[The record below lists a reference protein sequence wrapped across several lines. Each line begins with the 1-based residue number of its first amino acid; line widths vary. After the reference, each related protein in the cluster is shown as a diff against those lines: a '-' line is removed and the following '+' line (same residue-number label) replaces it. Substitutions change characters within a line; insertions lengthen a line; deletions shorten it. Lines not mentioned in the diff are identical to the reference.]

1 MIEFIEEYLSIIVIA
16 GFTITTILLLIS
28 IRYNIFLSKFFSSKK
43 FRVTGNYVFEPSD
56 NTKKFSLAIFN
67 NNVNDTRIIAFGF
80 IYKNY
85 SLDYLKSYRLK
96 QNISVN
102 EKTIIA
108 SRDCIG
114 IDINALELKSVI
126 KDMNRGKRRISK
138 FRTFVSD
145 SSGITYRQK
154 AKLVSKQLAL
164 MIKDDYLAEK
174 AEKKAIRLQMKAE
187 VKAIRDKK
195 RLERKIKCKARISKL
210 KIKLRSIFRFKK

>member
-1 MIEFIEEYLSIIVIA
+1 MEFIQEYLGIIVVG
-16 GFTITTILLLIS
+16 GFAAIIILLIVIL
-28 IRYNIFLSKFFSSKK
+28 RYNIFLSMFFSSKK
-43 FRVTGNYVFEPSD
+43 FRVTGSYVFEPSD
-56 NTKKFSLAIFN
+56 NSKKFSLAIFN
-67 NNVNDTRIIAFGF
+67 NNVNDTRIISFGF

-96 QNISVN
+96 QNISAN

-114 IDINALELKSVI
+114 LDINALELKSVI

-145 SSGITYRQK
+145 SSGITYKQK
-154 AKLVSKQLAL
+154 ARLVSRQLAL

-174 AEKKAIRLQMKAE
+174 AEKKAIRMQMKEEA
-187 VKAIRDKK
+187 KAIREKK
-195 RLERKIKCKARISKL
+195 RIERKIKNKARIN
-210 KIKLRSIFRFKK
+210 KIKIKFRSIFRFKK